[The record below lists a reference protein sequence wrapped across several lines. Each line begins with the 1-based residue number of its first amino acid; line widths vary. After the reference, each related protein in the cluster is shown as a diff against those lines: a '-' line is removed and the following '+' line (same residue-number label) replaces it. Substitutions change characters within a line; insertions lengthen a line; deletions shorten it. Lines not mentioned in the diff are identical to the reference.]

1 MNLVKAPLEA
11 SRDFVGRMFRIAANA
26 ERERVKVEIARK
38 IRPAAAFGVAEGVL
52 GVATLCSAI
61 SRKSWLSYAM
71 GATLFAVAC
80 GHAYLDI
87 REQKILDLL
96 SEKLS

>member
-1 MNLVKAPLEA
+1 MNLLKAPLEA
-11 SRDFVGRMFRIAANA
+11 SKGLIGRMFHTAANA
-26 ERERVKVEIARK
+26 ERERVRIELARK
-38 IRPAAAFGVAEGVL
+38 IRPAAAFSVAEGVL
-52 GVATLCSAI
+52 GLATLCSAT
-61 SRKSWLSYAM
+61 SRKSWLSYAL
-71 GATLFAVAC
+71 GATLLTVAC